1 VLQNYLSGKSKHLKR
16 GIFVGLPRILKI
28 NERNQNIQFKLPKM
42 TAYIVTVGDEIL
54 IGQITDTNSAWM
66 AQQLNLQGIR
76 IVGKTSV
83 GDVREEIIESI
94 RYALTKA
101 DLVLMTGGLGATKDD
116 ITKKTIA
123 EFLGVPMVWHQDT
136 YNRMD
141 YFFKKINRTVT
152 DINKN
157 SCYMPEG
164 ALILKNDK
172 GLAPAMWFEVQNTD
186 LSRDNREGGAN
197 PSNFKLQTNQNT
209 EGGSNPSNFK
219 LQTNKILVSM
229 PGVPYEMQ
237 HLMSDRV
244 LPKLKDSFPMSPIV
258 HRTIL
263 TAGEGETMLAEK
275 LSDFEDRLP
284 DHVKLAYLPSL
295 GTVRLRLTA
304 RGDDENALN
313 TELDTWKA
321 ELESIIK
328 PAVAGYD
335 TDTMPIVIG
344 RMLKERG
351 LRIASAESCTGGYL
365 AHLLTSVA
373 GSSAYFEG
381 SVIAYSYD
389 LKESLLDVS
398 HETLMRVGA
407 VSEECVREMVQG
419 AVKRVGVD
427 LAVAVSGIAGPG
439 GQTDEKPVGTIWL
452 AVGDGKNTITTK
464 LGIDR
469 GRLKNI
475 EYAANVGLNLI
486 RKFLLMEN

>member
-1 VLQNYLSGKSKHLKR
+1 
-16 GIFVGLPRILKI
+16 
-28 NERNQNIQFKLPKM
+28 M

-123 EFLGVPMVWHQDT
+123 EFLGVPMVWHQNT
-136 YNRMD
+136 YDRMD
-141 YFFKKINRTVT
+141 YFFKRINRTVT

-157 SCYMPEG
+157 SCYMPES

-172 GLAPAMWFEVQNTD
+172 GLAPAMWFD
-186 LSRDNREGGAN
+186 LGFEMSDVGNIPQSFDVGEMSNVGVGNMPTSDIRN
-197 PSNFKLQTNQNT
+197 PKSNKV
-209 EGGSNPSNFK
+209 
-219 LQTNKILVSM
+219 LVSM

-244 LPKLKDSFPMSPIV
+244 LPKLRDSFPMSPIV

-313 TELDTWKA
+313 KDLDILKI

-328 PAVAGYD
+328 PAIAGYD
-335 TDTMPIVIG
+335 TDTMPVVVG

-365 AHLLTSVA
+365 AHLLTSIA

-419 AVKRVGVD
+419 AVKRMGVD

-439 GQTDEKPVGTIWL
+439 GETHEKPVGTIWL
-452 AVGDGKNTITTK
+452 AVGDGENIITTK

-486 RKFLLMEN
+486 RKFLLIEKS

>member
-1 VLQNYLSGKSKHLKR
+1 
-16 GIFVGLPRILKI
+16 
-28 NERNQNIQFKLPKM
+28 M

-54 IGQITDTNSAWM
+54 IGQITDTNAAWM
-66 AQQLNLQGIR
+66 AQQLNFQGIR
-76 IVGKTSV
+76 VVGKTSV
-83 GDVREEIIESI
+83 GDIHEEIIETI

-116 ITKKTIA
+116 ITKKAIA
-123 EFLGVPMVWHQDT
+123 DFLGVEMVWHQDT
-136 YNRMD
+136 YDRMD
-141 YFFKKINRTVT
+141 YFFKKINREVT

-157 SCYMPEG
+157 GCFMPEN
-164 ALILKNDK
+164 ALILKNNK
-172 GLAPAMWFEVQNTD
+172 GLAPAMWFDIPNI
-186 LSRDNREGGAN
+186 S
-197 PSNFKLQTNQNT
+197 FKGKNT
-209 EGGSNPSNFK
+209 EGSFQN
-219 LQTNKILVSM
+219 NKILVSM

-244 LPKLKDSFPMSPIV
+244 LPKLKSSFPMSPIV

-275 LSDFEDRLP
+275 LVDFEDRLP
-284 DHVKLAYLPSL
+284 NHVKLAYLPSL

-304 RGDDENALN
+304 RGEDENQLNKDVDALK
-313 TELDTWKA
+313 T

-335 TDTMPIVIG
+335 NDTMPVVVG
-344 RMLKERG
+344 EMLKARG

-398 HETLMRVGA
+398 HETLMNLGA
-407 VSEECVREMVQG
+407 VSEECVREMVKG

-439 GQTDEKPVGTIWL
+439 GETTEKPVGTIWL
-452 AVGDGKNTITTK
+452 AVGDGENIMTTK

-486 RKFLLMEN
+486 RKYLLAQDEKA

>member
-16 GIFVGLPRILKI
+16 GIFVGLPRILKN
-28 NERNQNIQFKLPKM
+28 NERNQNIQFKQPKM

-83 GDVREEIIESI
+83 GDVHEEIIESI

-123 EFLGVPMVWHQDT
+123 EFLGVPMVWHQGT
-136 YNRMD
+136 YDRMD

-172 GLAPAMWFEVQNTD
+172 GLAPAMWFEV
-186 LSRDNREGGAN
+186 
-197 PSNFKLQTNQNT
+197 PNT
-209 EGGSNPSNFK
+209 EGVTNASNTQV
-219 LQTNKILVSM
+219 QTKKILVSM

-284 DHVKLAYLPSL
+284 EHVKLAYLPSL

-313 TELDTWKA
+313 AELDSLKV

-328 PAVAGYD
+328 PTVAGYD
-335 TDTMPIVIG
+335 TDTMPVVIG

-398 HETLMRVGA
+398 HDTLMKVGA

-419 AVKRVGVD
+419 AVKRLGVD

-452 AVGDGKNTITTK
+452 AVGDGKNIITTK

-486 RKFLLMEN
+486 RKFLLSSV

>member
-1 VLQNYLSGKSKHLKR
+1 
-16 GIFVGLPRILKI
+16 
-28 NERNQNIQFKLPKM
+28 M

-83 GDVREEIIESI
+83 GDIHEEIIESI
-94 RYALTKA
+94 RYALSKA

-116 ITKKTIA
+116 ITKKAIA
-123 EFLGVPMVWHQDT
+123 DFLGVPMIWHQGTFD
-136 YNRMD
+136 RME

-157 SCYMPEG
+157 GCFMPEN

-172 GLAPAMWFEVQNTD
+172 GLAPGMWFEIPKEFQISD
-186 LSRDNREGGAN
+186 AKFQGE
-197 PSNFKLQTNQNT
+197 NT
-209 EGGSNPSNFK
+209 EGS
-219 LQTNKILVSM
+219 LQTSNVQLQTKNTEGASETSNSNKILVSM

-244 LPKLKDSFPMSPIV
+244 LPKLKSSFPMSPIV

-284 DHVKLAYLPSL
+284 THVKLAYLPSL

-313 TELDTWKA
+313 KDLDVLKE

-335 TDTMPIVIG
+335 NDTMPMVVG
-344 RMLKERG
+344 RMLQERG

-389 LKESLLDVS
+389 LKEKMLDVS
-398 HETLMRVGA
+398 HNTLMTHGA
-407 VSEECVREMVQG
+407 VSEECVREMVKG

-439 GQTDEKPVGTIWL
+439 GETPEKPVGTIWL
-452 AVGDGKNTITTK
+452 AVGDGENIITTK

-486 RKFLLMEN
+486 RKYLLLQDK

>member
-1 VLQNYLSGKSKHLKR
+1 
-16 GIFVGLPRILKI
+16 
-28 NERNQNIQFKLPKM
+28 M

-83 GDVREEIIESI
+83 GDIHEEIIESI

-116 ITKKTIA
+116 ITKKAIA
-123 EFLGVPMVWHQDT
+123 DFFNVPLVWHQGT
-136 YNRMD
+136 YDRME
-141 YFFKKINRTVT
+141 YFFNKINRTVSEL
-152 DINKN
+152 NRN
-157 SCYMPEG
+157 SCVMPES
-164 ALILKNDK
+164 ALILRNDR
-172 GLAPAMWFEVQNTD
+172 GLAPAMWFNIDAKLKPQN
-186 LSRDNREGGAN
+186 
-197 PSNFKLQTNQNT
+197 PKLENT
-209 EGGSNPSNFK
+209 EGSVSAP
-219 LQTNKILVSM
+219 KILVSM

-237 HLMSDRV
+237 HLMSERV
-244 LPKLKDSFPMSPIV
+244 LPKLRRNFPMSPIV

-313 TELDTWKA
+313 KDVDALKI
-321 ELESIIK
+321 ELESIVK
-328 PAVAGYD
+328 YAVAGYD
-335 TDTMPIVIG
+335 DDTMPVVIG
-344 RMLKERG
+344 RMLTERG
-351 LRIASAESCTGGYL
+351 LKIASAESCTGGYL
-365 AHLLTSVA
+365 AHLMTSVA

-381 SVIAYSYD
+381 SIIAYSYD

-398 HETLMRVGA
+398 HDTLMRVGA
-407 VSEECVREMVQG
+407 VSEECVREMVNG
-419 AVKRVGVD
+419 AVKRLGVD

-439 GQTDEKPVGTIWL
+439 GETPDKPIGTIWL
-452 AVGDGKNTITTK
+452 AVGNADKIITTK
-464 LGIDR
+464 IGMDR

-486 RKFLLMEN
+486 RKYLLVF

>member
-1 VLQNYLSGKSKHLKR
+1 
-16 GIFVGLPRILKI
+16 
-28 NERNQNIQFKLPKM
+28 M

-123 EFLGVPMVWHQDT
+123 EFLGVPMVWHQGT
-136 YNRMD
+136 YDRMD

-157 SCYMPEG
+157 SCYMPES

-172 GLAPAMWFEVQNTD
+172 GLAPAMWFEVPNIEGVKKGKSKSAKAKNT
-186 LSRDNREGGAN
+186 EGGAN
-197 PSNFKLQTNQNT
+197 ASNAQLQ
-209 EGGSNPSNFK
+209 PK
-219 LQTNKILVSM
+219 KILVSM

-244 LPKLKDSFPMSPIV
+244 LPKLRDSFPMSPIV

-313 TELDTWKA
+313 QELDIWKA
-321 ELESIIK
+321 ELESIIE
-328 PAVAGYD
+328 PTVAGYD

-486 RKFLLMEN
+486 RKFLLKEKS

>member
-1 VLQNYLSGKSKHLKR
+1 
-16 GIFVGLPRILKI
+16 
-28 NERNQNIQFKLPKM
+28 M

-83 GDVREEIIESI
+83 GDVHEEIIESI

-116 ITKKTIA
+116 ITKKAIA
-123 EFLGVPMVWHQDT
+123 DFLGVEMVWHQGT
-136 YNRMD
+136 YDRMD

-157 SCYMPEG
+157 GCFMPEN

-172 GLAPAMWFEVQNTD
+172 GLAPGMWFEIPNGFQIPNSKFQAENT
-186 LSRDNREGGAN
+186 EGSSGISNVKFQISSAVE
-197 PSNFKLQTNQNT
+197 PLETKDTEGSPKTSNFKLET
-209 EGGSNPSNFK
+209 SNF
-219 LQTNKILVSM
+219 NKILVSM

-244 LPKLKDSFPMSPIV
+244 LPKLKGSFPMSPIV

-284 DHVKLAYLPSL
+284 AHVKLAFLPSL

-304 RGDDENALN
+304 RGDDESALN
-313 TELDTWKA
+313 KDLDALKS
-321 ELESIIK
+321 ELESIIE
-328 PAVAGYD
+328 PTVAGYD
-335 TDTMPIVIG
+335 DDTMPIVIG
-344 RMLKERG
+344 RMLRARG

-365 AHLLTSVA
+365 AHLLTSIA

-389 LKESLLDVS
+389 LKESLLDVP
-398 HETLMRVGA
+398 HDILMTYGA
-407 VSEECVREMVQG
+407 VSEECVRAMVKG

-439 GQTDEKPVGTIWL
+439 GETSEKPVGTIWL
-452 AVGDGKNTITTK
+452 AVGDGENIITTK

-486 RKFLLMEN
+486 RKYLLEQK

>member
-1 VLQNYLSGKSKHLKR
+1 
-16 GIFVGLPRILKI
+16 
-28 NERNQNIQFKLPKM
+28 M

-54 IGQITDTNSAWM
+54 IGQITDTNAAWM
-66 AQQLNLQGIR
+66 AQQLNFQGIR
-76 IVGKTSV
+76 VVGKTSV
-83 GDVREEIIESI
+83 GDIHEEIVETI

-116 ITKKTIA
+116 ITKKAIA
-123 EFLGVPMVWHQDT
+123 DFLGVEMVWHQDT
-136 YNRMD
+136 YDRMD
-141 YFFKKINRTVT
+141 YFFKKINREVT

-157 SCYMPEG
+157 GCFMPEN
-164 ALILKNDK
+164 ALILKNNK
-172 GLAPAMWFEVQNTD
+172 GLAPAMWFDIPND
-186 LSRDNREGGAN
+186 L
-197 PSNFKLQTNQNT
+197 FKGKNT
-209 EGGSNPSNFK
+209 EGSFQN
-219 LQTNKILVSM
+219 NKILVSM

-244 LPKLKDSFPMSPIV
+244 LPKLKSSFPMSPIV

-275 LSDFEDRLP
+275 LVDFEDRLP
-284 DHVKLAYLPSL
+284 NHVKLAYLPSL

-304 RGDDENALN
+304 RGDNENQLNKDVDAL
-313 TELDTWKA
+313 KI

-335 TDTMPIVIG
+335 NDTMPIVVG
-344 RMLKERG
+344 EMLKARG

-398 HETLMRVGA
+398 HETLMTLGA
-407 VSEECVREMVQG
+407 VSEECVREMVKG

-439 GQTDEKPVGTIWL
+439 GETTEKPVGTIWL
-452 AVGDGKNTITTK
+452 AVGDGENIMTTK

-486 RKFLLMEN
+486 RKYLLAQDEKASF

>member
-1 VLQNYLSGKSKHLKR
+1 
-16 GIFVGLPRILKI
+16 
-28 NERNQNIQFKLPKM
+28 M

-54 IGQITDTNSAWM
+54 IGQITDTNAAWM
-66 AQQLNLQGIR
+66 AQQLNFQGIR
-76 IVGKTSV
+76 VVGKTSV
-83 GDVREEIIESI
+83 GDIHEEIIETI

-116 ITKKTIA
+116 ITKKAIA
-123 EFLGVPMVWHQDT
+123 DFLGVEMVWHQDT
-136 YNRMD
+136 YDRMD
-141 YFFKKINRTVT
+141 YFFKKINREVT

-157 SCYMPEG
+157 GCFMPEN
-164 ALILKNDK
+164 ALILKNNK
-172 GLAPAMWFEVQNTD
+172 GLAPAMWFDIPNI
-186 LSRDNREGGAN
+186 S
-197 PSNFKLQTNQNT
+197 FKGKNT
-209 EGGSNPSNFK
+209 EGSFQN
-219 LQTNKILVSM
+219 NKILVSM

-244 LPKLKDSFPMSPIV
+244 LPKLKSSFPMSPIV

-275 LSDFEDRLP
+275 LVDFEDRLP
-284 DHVKLAYLPSL
+284 NHVKLAYLPSL

-304 RGDDENALN
+304 RGEDENQLNKDVDAL
-313 TELDTWKA
+313 KI

-335 TDTMPIVIG
+335 NDTMPVVVG
-344 RMLKERG
+344 EMLKARG

-398 HETLMRVGA
+398 HETLMNLGA
-407 VSEECVREMVQG
+407 VSEECVREMVKG

-439 GQTDEKPVGTIWL
+439 GETTEKPVGTIWL
-452 AVGDGKNTITTK
+452 AVGDGENIMTTK

-486 RKFLLMEN
+486 RKYLLAQDEKA

>member
-1 VLQNYLSGKSKHLKR
+1 
-16 GIFVGLPRILKI
+16 
-28 NERNQNIQFKLPKM
+28 M

-83 GDVREEIIESI
+83 GDIHEEIIESI

-116 ITKKTIA
+116 ITKKAIA
-123 EFLGVPMVWHQDT
+123 DFLGVPMVWHQGTFD
-136 YNRMD
+136 RME
-141 YFFKKINRTVT
+141 YFFKKINRTVS
-152 DINKN
+152 DMNR
-157 SCYMPEG
+157 SGCFMPEN

-172 GLAPAMWFEVQNTD
+172 GLAPAMWFDIENT
-186 LSRDNREGGAN
+186 EGSFTEFQMSN
-197 PSNFKLQTNQNT
+197 STIPSQNT
-209 EGGSNPSNFK
+209 EGGQTSNVKYQAENTQNTEGPLKTSNSTRPTHK
-219 LQTNKILVSM
+219 VLVSM

-244 LPKLKDSFPMSPIV
+244 LPKLRGSFPMSPIV

-284 DHVKLAYLPSL
+284 SHVKLAYLPSL

-304 RGDDENALN
+304 RGDDEAALN
-313 TELDTWKA
+313 RDVDALKI
-321 ELESIIK
+321 ELESIVK
-328 PAVAGYD
+328 YAVAGYD
-335 TDTMPIVIG
+335 NDTMPVVIG
-344 RMLKERG
+344 RMLQERG
-351 LRIASAESCTGGYL
+351 LKIASAESCTGGYL

-398 HETLMRVGA
+398 HDTLMRVGA
-407 VSEECVREMVQG
+407 VSEECVREMVKG
-419 AVKRVGVD
+419 AVKQLGVD

-439 GQTDEKPVGTIWL
+439 GETSEKPVGTIWL
-452 AVGDGKNTITTK
+452 AVGDGERIITTK
-464 LGIDR
+464 IGIDR

-475 EYAANVGLNLI
+475 EYAANIGLNLI
-486 RKFLLMEN
+486 RKYLTT

>member
-1 VLQNYLSGKSKHLKR
+1 
-16 GIFVGLPRILKI
+16 
-28 NERNQNIQFKLPKM
+28 M

-83 GDVREEIIESI
+83 GDVHEEIMESI

-116 ITKKTIA
+116 ITKKAIA
-123 EFLGVPMVWHQDT
+123 DFLNVPMVWHQDT
-136 YNRMD
+136 FDRME
-141 YFFKKINRTVT
+141 YFFNKINRTVS
-152 DINKN
+152 DMNK
-157 SCYMPEG
+157 SGCFMPEG
-164 ALILKNDK
+164 ALILANDR
-172 GLAPAMWFEVQNTD
+172 GLAPAMWFDVKLGESGFGINT
-186 LSRDNREGGAN
+186 SEGQKPKSDIIDISLHTSDIRHSKSQIG
-197 PSNFKLQTNQNT
+197 KV
-209 EGGSNPSNFK
+209 
-219 LQTNKILVSM
+219 LVSM

-237 HLMSDRV
+237 HLMSARV
-244 LPKLKDSFPMSPIV
+244 LPKLRRNFPMSPIV

-275 LSDFEDRLP
+275 LIDFENRLP

-313 TELDTWKA
+313 KDLDALKM
-321 ELESIIK
+321 ELENTIK
-328 PAVAGYD
+328 YAVAGYD
-335 TDTMPIVIG
+335 DDTMPVVIG
-344 RMLKERG
+344 RMLRERG
-351 LRIASAESCTGGYL
+351 LKIASAESCTGGYL

-398 HETLMRVGA
+398 HDTLMTVGA
-407 VSEECVREMVQG
+407 VSEECVREMVKG

-439 GQTDEKPVGTIWL
+439 GETSDKPVGTIWL
-452 AVGDGKNTITTK
+452 AVGNGEKIITTK

-486 RKFLLMEN
+486 RKYLLM

>member
-1 VLQNYLSGKSKHLKR
+1 
-16 GIFVGLPRILKI
+16 
-28 NERNQNIQFKLPKM
+28 M

-83 GDVREEIIESI
+83 GDVHEEIIESI

-116 ITKKTIA
+116 ITKKAIA
-123 EFLGVPMVWHQDT
+123 DFLGVPMIWHQGT
-136 YNRMD
+136 YNRME
-141 YFFKKINRTVT
+141 YFFQRINRTVT

-157 SCYMPEG
+157 GCYMPES

-172 GLAPAMWFEVQNTD
+172 GLAPAMWFEIDSEFQMSNLKLQALNT
-186 LSRDNREGGAN
+186 EGGDT
-197 PSNFKLQTNQNT
+197 SNFKLQI
-209 EGGSNPSNFK
+209 
-219 LQTNKILVSM
+219 NKILVSM

-275 LSDFEDRLP
+275 LSDFEDKLP
-284 DHVKLAYLPSL
+284 DHIKLAYLPSL

-304 RGDDENALN
+304 RGDDENVLN
-313 TELDTWKA
+313 EELDIWKS

-335 TDTMPIVIG
+335 TDTMPIVVG

-452 AVGDGKNTITTK
+452 AVGDGEKIITTK

-486 RKFLLMEN
+486 RKFLLTEKS

>member
-1 VLQNYLSGKSKHLKR
+1 
-16 GIFVGLPRILKI
+16 
-28 NERNQNIQFKLPKM
+28 M

-83 GDVREEIIESI
+83 GDVHGEIIESI

-116 ITKKTIA
+116 ITKKAIA
-123 EFLGVPMVWHQDT
+123 DFLNVPLVWHQGT
-136 YNRMD
+136 YERME
-141 YFFKKINRTVT
+141 YFFNKINRTVS
-152 DINKN
+152 DMNRN
-157 SCYMPEG
+157 SCVMPEN
-164 ALILKNDK
+164 ALILDNDH
-172 GLAPAMWFEVQNTD
+172 GLAPAMWFDIDAKPKTQN
-186 LSRDNREGGAN
+186 S
-197 PSNFKLQTNQNT
+197 KLEDT
-209 EGGSNPSNFK
+209 EGYLSVK
-219 LQTNKILVSM
+219 KVLVSM

-237 HLMSDRV
+237 HLMSARV
-244 LPKLKDSFPMSPIV
+244 LPKLKSSFPMSPIV

-263 TAGEGETMLAEK
+263 TAGEGETTLAEK
-275 LSDFEDRLP
+275 LSDFENRLP
-284 DHVKLAYLPSL
+284 NHVKLAYLPSL

-304 RGDDENALN
+304 RGDNENALN
-313 TELDTWKA
+313 KDVDALKI
-321 ELESIIK
+321 ELESVVK
-328 PAVAGYD
+328 DAVAGYD
-335 TDTMPIVIG
+335 ADTMPVVIG
-344 RMLKERG
+344 RMLTERG
-351 LRIASAESCTGGYL
+351 LKIASAESCTGGYL

-398 HETLMRVGA
+398 HDTLMRVGA
-407 VSEECVREMVQG
+407 VSEECVREMVIG

-439 GQTDEKPVGTIWL
+439 GETPDKHVGTIWL
-452 AVGDGKNTITTK
+452 AVGNAEKIITTK
-464 LGIDR
+464 IGIDR

-486 RKFLLMEN
+486 RKYLLMS

>member
-1 VLQNYLSGKSKHLKR
+1 
-16 GIFVGLPRILKI
+16 
-28 NERNQNIQFKLPKM
+28 M

-83 GDVREEIIESI
+83 GDVHQEIIESI

-123 EFLGVPMVWHQDT
+123 EFFGVPMVWHQET

-141 YFFKKINRTVT
+141 YFFKRINRTVT

-157 SCYMPEG
+157 SCFMPEN
-164 ALILKNDK
+164 ALVLKNDR
-172 GLAPAMWFEVQNTD
+172 GLAPAMWFEMDSEFPMSKVNFQAKNSEFQISD
-186 LSRDNREGGAN
+186 
-197 PSNFKLQTNQNT
+197 FKLQVGNT
-209 EGGSNPSNFK
+209 EGG
-219 LQTNKILVSM
+219 TNVSKKQSSPKKILVSM

-237 HLMSDRV
+237 HLMTDRV

-304 RGDDENALN
+304 RGTDENTLN
-313 TELDTWKA
+313 QDLDTLKA
-321 ELESIIK
+321 ELESVIQ

-335 TDTMPIVIG
+335 DDTMPVVVG

-439 GQTDEKPVGTIWL
+439 GETSDKPVGTIWL
-452 AVGDGKNTITTK
+452 AVGNSEKITTTK

-469 GRLKNI
+469 GRAKNI

-486 RKFLLMEN
+486 RKFLLS

>member
-1 VLQNYLSGKSKHLKR
+1 
-16 GIFVGLPRILKI
+16 
-28 NERNQNIQFKLPKM
+28 M

-83 GDVREEIIESI
+83 GDVHEEIIESI
-94 RYALTKA
+94 RYALSKA

-116 ITKKTIA
+116 ITKKAIA
-123 EFLGVPMVWHQDT
+123 EFLGVEMVWHQGTFD
-136 YNRMD
+136 RMD
-141 YFFKKINRTVT
+141 YFFKKINRVVT

-157 SCYMPEG
+157 GCFMPEN

-172 GLAPAMWFEVQNTD
+172 GLAPGMWFDISSELKGVY
-186 LSRDNREGGAN
+186 
-197 PSNFKLQTNQNT
+197 T
-209 EGGSNPSNFK
+209 EGSSK
-219 LQTNKILVSM
+219 TSASNKILVSM

-275 LSDFEDRLP
+275 LSDYEDRLP
-284 DHVKLAYLPSL
+284 NHVKLAYLPSL

-304 RGDDENALN
+304 RGDDENSLN
-313 TELDTWKA
+313 QDLDVLQK
-321 ELESIIK
+321 ELESIIE
-328 PAVAGYD
+328 PTVAGHG
-335 TDTMPIVIG
+335 TDTMPVVIG
-344 RMLKERG
+344 RMLRERG

-389 LKESLLDVS
+389 LKESMLDVS
-398 HETLMRVGA
+398 HETLMTLGA
-407 VSEECVREMVQG
+407 VSEECVREMVKG

-439 GQTDEKPVGTIWL
+439 GETSEKPVGTIWL
-452 AVGDGKNTITTK
+452 AVGDGENIITTK

-469 GRLKNI
+469 GRAKNI

-486 RKFLLMEN
+486 RKYLLQN